1 MFFNMFYLFQHG
13 YKNAFQFAE
22 NNVLYKYFNI
32 VHNIAEIFS
41 FYYTRFFSHFF
52 LAQYSYINHILYFK
66 MINTINGRNS
76 YTLPYKEN

>member
-1 MFFNMFYLFQHG
+1 MVTKTHFSLQ
-13 YKNAFQFAE
+13 KNE

-41 FYYTRFFSHFF
+41 FYYIRFFSHFF
-52 LAQYSYINHILYFK
+52 LPQYSYINHILYFK